1 MNSSFLFHVSLVR
14 IWCTLARVHGLS
26 KSVRISEKITISRS
40 SSMKCQQTWSR
51 FCPLANS
58 TSQIGQEFPILIFW
72 GLDTYFSLLVLIN
85 SWSDKKWSKMEW
97 TSAMWIATF
106 LVLSLLYVHCVHWVG
121 SSKPMTIS
129 VSSSLKCLETCSLDG
144 SLLSDKVIY

>member
-1 MNSSFLFHVSLVR
+1 MYFPGGLENTPFKKWLR
-14 IWCTLARVHGLS
+14 IFFQNQS
-26 KSVRISEKITISRS
+26 KYLKKITISRS

-72 GLDTYFSLLVLIN
+72 GLDTYFSLLFWIN